1 MLHLLMPA
9 PSEGIPSAGAMFSP
23 FKFEHGCC
31 ICGHLILH
39 SLLCQV
45 LREDQ
50 ASCLVQP
57 KVWAE
62 VDTGKPPNAEQLI
75 SPALLRLP
83 IWTDAVSS
91 AVQHPQP
98 SESAQSLDTAI
109 SLPQSITWQR
119 MPEPML
125 LKTVRL
131 RFKEQSASEVLQ
143 GMVCGLSISIVPAGH
158 ASANT
163 PTASAPVKLLV
174 QPESFVVSDEATLS
188 ASVELPVHVDD
199 CVSISTVGEVCG
211 LGDSVYLASWSR
223 RDTSQNFTNSTT
235 ATSYILSH
243 GHEAGAACLVELLA
257 QPAADPG
264 VAPVACIQHACLH
277 E

>member
-1 MLHLLMPA
+1 ML
-9 PSEGIPSAGAMFSP
+9 SP
-23 FKFEHGCC
+23 LKFEHGCC
-31 ICGHLILH
+31 ICELLILH
-39 SLLCQV
+39 SSLCQV

-62 VDTGKPPNAEQLI
+62 LDTSKPPHAEQLI

-83 IWTDAVSS
+83 IWTDAVSG
-91 AVQHPQP
+91 AVHPQP
-98 SESAQSLDTAI
+98 SESAQSLHAAI

-125 LKTVRL
+125 LKTIRL

-143 GMVCGLSISIVPAGH
+143 GMVCGLSISTEPANH
-158 ASANT
+158 ASVNNPMAA
-163 PTASAPVKLLV
+163 ASVKLLV
-174 QPESFVVSDEATLS
+174 RPENFVVSDEATLS

-211 LGDSVYLASWSR
+211 PGDSVYLASWSR
-223 RDTSQNFTNSTT
+223 RDTSQNFTSSTT

-264 VAPVACIQHACLH
+264 VAPVACFINACVH